1 MSTVCQFNVKN
12 RQFDEKNVNLH
23 ICHVDE
29 KNCQFIYLKKSGSF
43 LDFKKISRLNQ
54 T

>member
-29 KNCQFIYLKKSGSF
+29 K
-43 LDFKKISRLNQ
+43 KIVNLYI
-54 T
+54 